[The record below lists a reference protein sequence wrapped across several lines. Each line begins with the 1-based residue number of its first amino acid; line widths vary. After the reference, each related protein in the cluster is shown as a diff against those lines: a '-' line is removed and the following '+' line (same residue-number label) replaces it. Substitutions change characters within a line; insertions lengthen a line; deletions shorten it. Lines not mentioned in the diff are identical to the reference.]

1 MINVRV
7 RYFGLLREI
16 TGKKEEN
23 AYLEGGIEIGDLLEK
38 LTEKYGEKFKRH
50 IFAGHNEVR
59 ESLVFL
65 LNKKNLVGKNI
76 LNHLL
81 SDEDTLSI
89 LLPVEGG

>member
-1 MINVRV
+1 MIKVRV

-23 AYLEGGIEIGDLLEK
+23 VYLEGNIEIGDLLEK
-38 LTEKYGEKFKRH
+38 LTEEHGKKFKRY

-59 ESLVFL
+59 ESLIFL

-89 LLPVEGG
+89 LLPIAGG